1 MVLLTDLATEQ
12 IQQFENSKKK
22 KNLATK
28 KKKKN
33 SGIRKV
39 KNKEAKIKRI
49 FMSTD
54 SDIER
59 KKEEEIRMRILE
71 EKEKKLEEEATNE
84 APSNVLGIANT
95 FLGQAT
101 NVLSNVIGMDKSK
114 PKELSKEVVADEI
127 KGAINK
133 FGEPSENP
141 GFFTSLGRRVA
152 GTYTSAGKGIVNSVL
167 GTKEKANNIINNVK
181 LKQCDA
187 KFVNNFD
194 TFFLSCDRPDLITIY
209 NHTVE
214 GLKKNINHFDED
226 TRIQISTLQKID
238 YKTKKLTQSGGPQFG
253 GSKRLIKS
261 KKNINK
267 KSRKKYKKKY

>member
-1 MVLLTDLATEQ
+1 MTLLTDLNTEQ
-12 IQQFENSKKK
+12 IKQFEKSKR

-28 KKKKN
+28 KKKKKKEL
-33 SGIRKV
+33 RKV
-39 KNKEAKIKRI
+39 KNKKARIERI

-54 SDIER
+54 SDN
-59 KKEEEIRMRILE
+59 KMKEEEIRMRILD
-71 EKEKKLEEEATNE
+71 EKEKRLEAEATKE
-84 APSNVLGIANT
+84 APSNVLGIANS

-101 NVLSNVIGMDKSK
+101 NVLSNVMGVNKSE
-114 PKELSKEVVADEI
+114 PKEFSKEVVADEL

-133 FGEPSENP
+133 LGEPSESP
-141 GFFTSLGRRVA
+141 GFLTTLGRRVT
-152 GTYTSAGKGIVNSVL
+152 GTYTSAGKGLVNTVL

-238 YKTKKLTQSGGPQFG
+238 YKTTA
-253 GSKRLIKS
+253 I
-261 KKNINK
+261 
-267 KSRKKYKKKY
+267 